1 MSTPCYLP
9 LAILKQALGIT
20 VTTSDDALNLKL
32 AGVEQA
38 IETFLGFNPAYATTT
53 EYLDGSGGEVLVL
66 TRKPVVSVT
75 SVWED
80 PGGYYGTVAD
90 SFDATDTLLTSG
102 EDYAVDVHGANKAG
116 RLVRIGKSWPAMAR
130 RHRGSLADTWG
141 KSRGTVKVTYVAGF
155 QTGSVPADV
164 LDAAVAEAAAR
175 WQVRTG
181 GLGPKQSESL
191 NGYSYSRADITHN
204 VLGDGTSAPFLTP
217 LLKAALRPYR
227 NTPLGRS

>member
-38 IETFLGFNPAYATTT
+38 IETFL
-53 EYLDGSGGEVLVL
+53 GSGGEVLVL

-181 GLGPKQSESL
+181 
-191 NGYSYSRADITHN
+191 SRANPST
-204 VLGDGTSAPFLTP
+204 GTRTAGPTSPTTSSGTAPAPRSSPRCSRPPCGPTATP
-217 LLKAALRPYR
+217 HSGGADAP
-227 NTPLGRS
+227 